1 MMITDDVAVD
11 GFTVIK
17 MVANLTRT
25 LLITILIKMTTTM
38 MTIVL
43 LMVILIKMTTMMMTA
58 MTLLMIF

>member
-17 MVANLTRT
+17 MVTNLTRT
-25 LLITILIKMTTTM
+25 LLITILIKRTTTM